1 MGRGEQ
7 RRKERALN
15 DLERKKMALVESIT
29 KNGDRLMGFIVSIM
43 NNRQD
48 AEEVYQEFWIKAFKE
63 WSSELIG
70 ETNFLFWKAC
80 FMAYDYR
87 DKVSRRREHALIEE
101 IFGSPAQAVSQ
112 DAYTRSEE
120 IALKEKFW
128 SEYPGIEI
136 AEEKKEV
143 LWLHARY
150 GFTYGEIEKITGIA
164 RSTTGDWIADA
175 RRALKD
181 FINQENQTH

>member
-1 MGRGEQ
+1 
-7 RRKERALN
+7 
-15 DLERKKMALVESIT
+15 MALVESIT
-29 KNGDRLMGFIVSIM
+29 ENGDRLMGFIASIVQK
-43 NNRQD
+43 RED
-48 AEEVYQEFWIKAFKE
+48 AEEVYQDLWIRVFQE
-63 WSSELIG
+63 WETDKIG
-70 ETNFLFWKAC
+70 ETNLLFWQAR
-80 FMAYDYR
+80 FMSYD
-87 DKVSRRREHALIEE
+87 RRRQVAGRPVNAISDE
-101 IFGSPAQAVSQ
+101 ILNTLKQAVPQ

-164 RSTTGDWIADA
+164 SSTTGDWIADA